1 MGKGDVTKEEM
12 KAFKL
17 LWREL
22 KEKLMYLPVDSI
34 FEEGN

>member
-1 MGKGDVTKEEM
+1 M
-12 KAFKL
+12 KAFKMFKE
-17 LWREL
+17 EL